1 MIFNFEF
8 FKRSLI
14 EAAPYIPV
22 TLILAFIPLLIGLVI
37 GFIVATIRV
46 YKIPILSQI
55 LRVFIIFYSGIP
67 DMVSLLLFNLIYISF
82 FQPSAFGGII
92 LVLLVF
98 TLDRIVYLSESIRGA
113 YSSIPK
119 GQYESAYSVG
129 FTEFQTL
136 KKIIIP
142 QIIPVVLPSLTSHIV
157 GAIKNTSIVMVV
169 GVYDVLNAALKPCM
183 DTYSF
188 IEGYIAAAIIF
199 WGINALVEYFSSL
212 AEKSLTFKKK

>member
-1 MIFNFEF
+1 M
-8 FKRSLI
+8 
-14 EAAPYIPV
+14 
-22 TLILAFIPLLIGLVI
+22 
-37 GFIVATIRV
+37 
-46 YKIPILSQI
+46 
-55 LRVFIIFYSGIP
+55 
-67 DMVSLLLFNLIYISF
+67 
-82 FQPSAFGGII
+82 
-92 LVLLVF
+92 
-98 TLDRIVYLSESIRGA
+98 DRIVYLSESIHGA

-183 DTYSF
+183 YTYSF
-188 IEGYIAAAIIF
+188 IEGYIAASF
-199 WGINALVEYFSSL
+199 
-212 AEKSLTFKKK
+212 T